1 MICIETLVNT
11 VSHFTYGKGDVMDLL
26 FDKAQREYQKRAEKL
41 GSIKKWNEYNT
52 LKVLLMLSF

>member
-1 MICIETLVNT
+1 VNT

-52 LKVLLMLSF
+52 LKVLLMLLL